1 MSTSTAV
8 QTDNPVRTLTRRWPA
23 VAGAA
28 VAAGSAAGMSA
39 GSEVAPV
46 VAASGFVYLGAAA
59 LRSPVSAWPL
69 FLLSSAFITVGRFVP
84 GFDPTVWMLATIVV
98 LTGYAIVRGALR
110 PGWGVPLQLAVM
122 VVLGATALAAVAV
135 NETVG
140 GLLVAAGLFAH
151 AGWDVYHHRADRVVA
166 RSMAEF
172 CFVLDTLLAVAVL
185 VVTLR

>member
-8 QTDNPVRTLTRRWPA
+8 PADNPVRTITRRWPA

-28 VAAGSAAGMSA
+28 VAAGSAIGMIT

-59 LRSPVSAWPL
+59 LRSRVAAWPM
-69 FLLSSAFITVGRFVP
+69 FLLSSVFITVGKFVP
-84 GFDPTVWMLATIVV
+84 QFDPTVWMLAAIAV
-98 LTGYAIVRGALR
+98 LTGYGLVRGALR
-110 PGWGVPLQLAVM
+110 PGWGVPLQLTVM

-135 NETVG
+135 NETLG

-151 AGWDVYHHRADRVVA
+151 AGWDAYHHRVDRVVVK
-166 RSMAEF
+166 SMAEF
-172 CFVLDTLLAVAVL
+172 CFVLDTLLAIAVL
-185 VVTLR
+185 IVTLR